1 MSDHADKSSEQRRIV
16 RLSELLTLQFISDA
30 LRAGR
35 RAILVTGRG
44 QASTRVPEA
53 ALTASGSAS
62 ARTLHIG
69 PPLPEPPE
77 LQEMI
82 GSAVGVAGGR
92 EMTPQAMAQQ
102 LRLAD
107 PRPSVILAI
116 DDAHTLSH
124 QSLGYLTLMTELLAS
139 EAPILQIVLSA
150 NPSLLDT
157 LAQPEFEGL
166 LNRLSRPLFET
177 IQTLPGK
184 RADGAYLGLRKATH
198 GGATTLFGH
207 AQNGGPAELSRG
219 GYGFARAVRTAVA
232 LLAASGLAAIGYIAL
247 GLTPAPI
254 PLNSDA
260 PQKFLPPSGPS
271 ESLEQLGPGQFGET
285 IDPLIDQTVDAVASG
300 SVALTSTLLERI
312 AKLDSGALLP
322 ALEDRLAARMSAAEA
337 DGRTDEARRMEQ
349 AYFLAYSA
357 GVLAYSAAGRRD
369 PLTVSN
375 QRSFQSPRT
384 AIPSPSSTGIIG
396 GRPQQRETAQEPGVP
411 PSGSA
416 VSAEQPGASGDRD
429 RAPLSPNTAAPA
441 PPSAVADRN
450 VDEAPPPLGANS
462 TPLDISSTLS
472 AEQRGAAGDRDRAPL
487 SSNAAAPAPPSPIA
501 EQNVDEAPPPIGAN
515 STPLD
520 ISSTLSAE
528 QPGAA
533 GDRDR
538 APLSSN
544 AAAPTPPSA
553 VAERNVD
560 EVPPPIGANSAPL
573 DSSSSLSA
581 QQPGAAGDRDRA
593 PLSSK
598 VAAPTPPSTFAERN
612 VDRPPPAMLA
622 EAAPTTPGDHEAQVA
637 VALPALAPVRVVL
650 NVARGGLSH
659 AADIQHALVAAGV
672 QTDLV
677 PVDVRRPTPSI
688 GYYFQSDRN
697 VAVGVSHLLAPLLG
711 AVDPVALRIRGSTP
725 EPGTIEIAVP

>member
-1 MSDHADKSSEQRRIV
+1 MEFARE
-16 RLSELLTLQFISDA
+16 
-30 LRAGR
+30 
-35 RAILVTGRG
+35 
-44 QASTRVPEA
+44 
-53 ALTASGSAS
+53 TASDPSYRSRPTFNTGTGSGVNCKWQRLGAD
-62 ARTLHIG
+62 ATHW

-150 NPSLLDT
+150 NPTLLDT

-487 SSNAAAPAPPSPIA
+487 SS
-501 EQNVDEAPPPIGAN
+501 
-515 STPLD
+515 
-520 ISSTLSAE
+520 
-528 QPGAA
+528 
-533 GDRDR
+533 
-538 APLSSN
+538 
-544 AAAPTPPSA
+544 
-553 VAERNVD
+553 
-560 EVPPPIGANSAPL
+560 
-573 DSSSSLSA
+573 
-581 QQPGAAGDRDRA
+581 
-593 PLSSK
+593 K

-672 QTDLV
+672 QTDVVVSNASSIFQWRGQTNGEHSDSDGQSGLSL
-677 PVDVRRPTPSI
+677 PSI
-688 GYYFQSDRN
+688 LHSAGTRAWPNTMVPDRSDLGDP
-697 VAVGVSHLLAPLLG
+697 VAAIPRPGPDCLILHYSGMPTGEAALKRLLAPASEVSAHYLIWEDG
-711 AVDPVALRIRGSTP
+711 AIDQLVRESERAWNAGKAYWKGETD
-725 EPGTIEIAVP
+725 